1 MSNTLIDLEGLE
13 AFYTKVLAEDLSE
26 YAMYDSSIP
35 SEIVAPTL
43 NGSTSRH
50 KLLITN
56 NDSRP
61 LTFYYGRV
69 ESIDK
74 DDPDS
79 FEGSIR
85 IDAGVNNYTYT
96 DIFGYYY
103 VKAYADD
110 GAESPVYTVLVSSGA
125 GGTDD

>member
-13 AFYTKVLAEDLSE
+13 AFYTKVLTEDLSE
-26 YAMYDSSIP
+26 YARYDNDSLIP

-43 NGSTSRH
+43 VGGKVSIA
-50 KLLITN
+50 ITN

-61 LTFYYGRV
+61 LTFYYGRN
-69 ESIDK
+69 ESLVDK

-79 FEGSIR
+79 FEASIR
-85 IDAGVNNYTYT
+85 IDAGMEKVVQTHYTRV
-96 DIFGYYY
+96 YY

-110 GAESPVYTVLVSSGA
+110 GAESPVYTVLMLGDGS
-125 GGTDD
+125 DD